1 MESTTNR
8 IGYIMKYYYNASD
21 IIDSITLIGDNIV
34 ITQKHN
40 LYLDNGMKVI
50 VDDNHMKNT
59 NLILSLKNGQTLRF
73 KQTMD

>member
-1 MESTTNR
+1 
-8 IGYIMKYYYNASD
+8 MKYYYNASD